1 LTPTIAGHER
11 TVIVYVP
18 SRYTDTTKTPLVLNL
33 PGSGE
38 TAAQQALLTGMNATA
53 DADRFIVAYPQ
64 AVIPDGSGYDWNI
77 PGVPLIGG
85 RSVPAGAANDVA
97 FLSKLS
103 GYLEAHYC
111 INPARV
117 YVTGISGGGRMASQL
132 ACDAPRIFAAIA
144 PVAGLRRPTPCPATR
159 PVPVVAFHGTADPID
174 PYNGHGQAYWTY
186 SVPQAEAYWATQDDC
201 ATKPA
206 VSHRS
211 ASVTLTSYRDCQGG
225 ASVELYSIAGE
236 GHEWPGGPPLPAS
249 LTAILGPQTTAINA
263 NSLMWAFFKGHPLP

>member
-1 LTPTIAGHER
+1 
-11 TVIVYVP
+11 
-18 SRYTDTTKTPLVLNL
+18 
-33 PGSGE
+33 
-38 TAAQQALLTGMNATA
+38 
-53 DADRFIVAYPQ
+53 
-64 AVIPDGSGYDWNI
+64 
-77 PGVPLIGG
+77 
-85 RSVPAGAANDVA
+85 
-97 FLSKLS
+97 
-103 GYLEAHYC
+103 
-111 INPARV
+111 
-117 YVTGISGGGRMASQL
+117 
-132 ACDAPRIFAAIA
+132 
-144 PVAGLRRPTPCPATR
+144 
-159 PVPVVAFHGTADPID
+159 
-174 PYNGHGQAYWTY
+174 TY